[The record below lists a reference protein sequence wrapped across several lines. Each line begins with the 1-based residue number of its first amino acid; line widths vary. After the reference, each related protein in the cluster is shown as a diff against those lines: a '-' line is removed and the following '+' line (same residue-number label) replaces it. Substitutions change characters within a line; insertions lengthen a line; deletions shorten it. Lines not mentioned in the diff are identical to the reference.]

1 MKYKQMNQFKIALVT
16 FIVFLVSGGVQ
27 AQAEGSGRGSRPIAR
42 TYGFVGTL
50 ADVGLYYSQT
60 AATATPSAG
69 NTFDNTTSV
78 YDVKLGYISESHFY
92 FGGLYTVGNDNQ
104 VSANRVSRYTG
115 GVGLGYFGYNGFNLR
130 AYYIFS
136 STYGD
141 YKDGTG
147 YQADLGYAIN
157 PTSSFYLGLA
167 LSLREIK
174 YNTNQTIASFSSWS
188 RKEVYP
194 FVTLGFLFY

>member
-1 MKYKQMNQFKIALVT
+1 MNQFKIVWVT
-16 FIVFLVSGGVQ
+16 IIVLLASGVTW
-27 AQAEGSGRGSRPIAR
+27 AQAGGGREAKPISR

-69 NTFDNTTSV
+69 NTFDNSTSV
-78 YDVKLGYISESHFY
+78 YDIKLGYITESHFY
-92 FGGLYTVGNDNQ
+92 VGGLYTVGSDNH

-115 GVGLGYFGYNGFNLR
+115 GAGLGYFGYNGFNLR
-130 AYYIFS
+130 AYYIFN

-157 PTSSFYLGLA
+157 PTSSFYLGVA
-167 LSLREIK
+167 VSLREVNYK
-174 YNTNQTIASFSSWS
+174 TNQAIANFDSW
-188 RKEVYP
+188 RRRETYP
-194 FVTLGFLFY
+194 FITLGFLFY

>member
-1 MKYKQMNQFKIALVT
+1 MNQFKIALVT
-16 FIVFLVSGGVQ
+16 IIVVLLSG
-27 AQAEGSGRGSRPIAR
+27 AAARADAESSGRGSRPISR

-50 ADVGLYYSQT
+50 VDVGLYYSQT

-69 NTFDNTTSV
+69 NTFDNSTSV
-78 YDVKLGYISESHFY
+78 YDIKLGYISESHFY
-92 FGGLYTVGNDNQ
+92 FGGLYTVGGDNH

-115 GVGLGYFGYNGFNLR
+115 GAGLGYFGYNGFNLR
-130 AYYIFS
+130 AYYIFD

-141 YKDGTG
+141 YKSGTG

-157 PTSSFYLGLA
+157 PTSTFYLGVA
-167 LSLREIK
+167 LSLREVK
-174 YNTNQTIASFSSWS
+174 YPTNQTIAAFQSWT
-188 RKEVYP
+188 RKETYP

>member
-1 MKYKQMNQFKIALVT
+1 MDQFKVVAVT
-16 FIVFLVSGGVQ
+16 FFVLLFSGVAGAQADSGG
-27 AQAEGSGRGSRPIAR
+27 RGARPISR

-50 ADVGLYYSQT
+50 ADIGLYYSQT

-78 YDVKLGYISESHFY
+78 YDIKLGYISESHFY
-92 FGGLYTVGNDNQ
+92 IGGLYTAGSDNH

-115 GVGLGYFGYNGFNLR
+115 GAGLGYFAYNGFNLR

-136 STYGD
+136 SDYGD

-157 PTSSFYLGLA
+157 PTSSFYLGVA
-167 LSLREIK
+167 VSLREVNYK
-174 YNTNQTIASFSSWS
+174 TNQTIANFESWR
-188 RKEVYP
+188 RKETYP
-194 FVTLGFLFY
+194 FITMGFLFY

>member
-1 MKYKQMNQFKIALVT
+1 MNQFKFAVVT
-16 FIVFLVSGGVQ
+16 IIVVLFSAAAFGQTDSGG
-27 AQAEGSGRGSRPIAR
+27 RGARPISR

-69 NTFDNTTSV
+69 NTFDNSTSV

-92 FGGLYTVGNDNQ
+92 VGGLYTVGSDSQ
-104 VSANRVSRYTG
+104 VSASRVSRYTG
-115 GVGLGYFGYNGFNLR
+115 GAGLGYFAYNGFNLR
-130 AYYIFS
+130 AYYIFD

-141 YKDGTG
+141 YKSGTG

-157 PTSSFYLGLA
+157 PTSTFYLGVA
-167 LSLREIK
+167 LSLREVK
-174 YNTNQTIASFSSWS
+174 YTTNQTIAAFESWT
-188 RKEVYP
+188 RKETYP